1 MINRSLST
9 AIDLKSSIEMWIEKL
24 VNYSHLYIFR
34 SHMFVT
40 YNNHEVVRVDSKS
53 RKYILLRYV
62 EGVDRYRL
70 WDSITYKLVINKDII
85 FVEDRMHMKEN
96 DNTLKDIIT
105 VQVENIHNHNVSN
118 SYKFVP
124 KHTE

>member
-1 MINRSLST
+1 
-9 AIDLKSSIEMWIEKL
+9 
-24 VNYSHLYIFR
+24 
-34 SHMFVT
+34 MFVT

>member
-1 MINRSLST
+1 MINCSLSI
-9 AIDLKSSIEMWIEKL
+9 AINLKSLIEMWIEKL

-40 YNNHEVVRVDSKS
+40 YNNHEVVRLDSKS

-70 WDSITYKLVINKDII
+70 WDFTIYKLVINKDII
-85 FVEDRMHMKEN
+85 FVKDRMQMKEN
-96 DNTLKDIIT
+96 DNTLKDTIT
-105 VQVENIHNHNVSN
+105 IQVENIHNHNVSN
-118 SYKFVP
+118 SYKVVP
-124 KHTE
+124 KHKE